1 MEQSKTKKRGTFAA
15 KIIVM
20 VILAVIVSN
29 VICMVFILESSK
41 KQITDSTKHTMVDV
55 INTTSKIV
63 ENEIS
68 NADTE
73 DLDYDEYAKSL
84 SDVKLEGMDSSYVYV
99 VKNDGTMLYHPT
111 KEKVGQ
117 PVENAVIKGVVQQ
130 LQDGKKPGTTV
141 VEYDFNGTTKY
152 SAYTILNN
160 ENILVLTADESEAL
174 AGITTVTGVAVGIIA
189 IVVLIAIIISFIMG
203 RRLMRPLVK
212 VSTIIEDVANGN
224 IEADFSVVKESN
236 DEIGLIIEKMKEL
249 TQSLGSIVGKIRNS
263 SDTMSSNSY
272 ELNDTSSQTL
282 AANNEISKA
291 VEDVAEGS
299 TGMAASISKI
309 NENLLEMSNETKDI
323 NASVDEIKNQTVA
336 VQDSSKI
343 MNDKIKSMQDSS
355 HKMDKG
361 ISAIS
366 KRIETVNTTVDKVSN
381 IVSVIEEISSE
392 TNLLSLNASIEAARA
407 GDAGKGFA
415 VVAQEIRVLSDN
427 TNTELENIKQII
439 SSLVEECRYCVQASG
454 TIVEDNAKQKEEIK
468 AVLDEFGSL
477 DEQIQKTAEKAD
489 EIEELVT
496 AMIEL
501 NDDITKSSN
510 SLTDVSAA
518 NAAATEEMNAN
529 IEELNAMMHGVSEMA
544 EHMNNESDGLKE
556 ALSFFHN

>member
-1 MEQSKTKKRGTFAA
+1 MKQGANKKRGTFAT
-15 KIIVM
+15 KIIKM
-20 VILAVIVSN
+20 VILAVVISN

-41 KQITDSTKHTMVDV
+41 KQITDSTKHTMIDV

-68 NADTE
+68 NADAE

-84 SDVKLEGMDSSYVYV
+84 SEVKLEGMDSSYVYV

-111 KEKVGQ
+111 QEKVGQ

-130 LQDGKKPGTTV
+130 LQDGTKPDTAV

-174 AGITTVTGVAVGIIA
+174 AGITTVTGVAVGISA
-189 IVVLIAIIISFIMG
+189 VVVLLAVIICFLRV

-212 VSTIIEDVANGN
+212 VSTIIEEIANGDIN
-224 IEADFSVVKESN
+224 ADFDMVKESN

-249 TQSLGSIVGKIRNS
+249 TQSLGNIVGRIRNS
-263 SDTMSSNSY
+263 SDTMSANSY

-299 TGMAASISKI
+299 TGMASSISKI
-309 NENLLEMSNETKDI
+309 NENLEEMSRETKDI
-323 NASVDEIKNQTVA
+323 NESVNEIKNQTTA

-355 HKMDKG
+355 HKMDDG

-468 AVLDEFGSL
+468 AVLDEFGAL

-529 IEELNAMMHGVSEMA
+529 IEELNAMMNGVAEMA
-544 EHMNNESDGLKE
+544 GHMNDESDGLKE

>member
-20 VILAVIVSN
+20 VILAVVVSN

-41 KQITDSTKHTMVDV
+41 KQITDSVKHTMVDV
-55 INTTSKIV
+55 VNTTSKIM

-68 NADTE
+68 NSGVD
-73 DLDYDEYAKSL
+73 DLDYDGYANNL
-84 SDVKLEGMDSSYVYV
+84 SDVKLEGMDSAYMYV
-99 VKNDGTMLYHPT
+99 VQNDGTMLYHPT

-189 IVVLIAIIISFIMG
+189 IVVLIAITISFIMG

-355 HKMDKG
+355 HKMDEG

-529 IEELNAMMHGVSEMA
+529 IEELNAMMNGVSEMA
-544 EHMNNESDGLKE
+544 GQMNDESDGLKE

>member
-1 MEQSKTKKRGTFAA
+1 
-15 KIIVM
+15 M

-355 HKMDKG
+355 HKMDEG

-544 EHMNNESDGLKE
+544 GHMNDESDGLKE
-556 ALSFFHN
+556 ALSFFRN

>member
-1 MEQSKTKKRGTFAA
+1 MKQGANKKRGTFAT
-15 KIIVM
+15 KIIAM
-20 VILAVIVSN
+20 VILAIVISN

-41 KQITDSTKHTMVDV
+41 KQITDSVKHTMVDV
-55 INTTSKIV
+55 VSTTSKIM

-68 NADTE
+68 NSGAD
-73 DLDYDEYAKSL
+73 DLDYDGYAKDL
-84 SDVKLEGMDSSYVYV
+84 SGVKLEGMDSSYMYV
-99 VKNDGTMLYHPT
+99 VQNDGTMLYHPT

-117 PVENAVIKGVVQQ
+117 PVENAVIKGVVNQ

-174 AGITTVTGVAVGIIA
+174 SGITTVTAASVGIST

-355 HKMDKG
+355 HKMDEG

-544 EHMNNESDGLKE
+544 GHMNDESDGLKE